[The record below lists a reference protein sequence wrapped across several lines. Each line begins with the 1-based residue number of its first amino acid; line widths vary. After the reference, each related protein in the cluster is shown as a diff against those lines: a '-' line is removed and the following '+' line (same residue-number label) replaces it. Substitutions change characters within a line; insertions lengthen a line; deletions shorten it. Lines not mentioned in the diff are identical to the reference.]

1 MQICLMKFIAS
12 ALLFLFLVD
21 SLAATSRLHANGNEE
36 NVRRVSN
43 SKARSR
49 KMIMLTDQF
58 ERAVKFEKLFG
69 SDKKLRPFT
78 RRLRPA
84 PETGPS
90 TPESNTEPGAGH

>member
-1 MQICLMKFIAS
+1 MKFIAS

-21 SLAATSRLHANGNEE
+21 SLAATSTLHANGNEE
-36 NVRRVSN
+36 NVSRVSN

-58 ERAVKFEKLFG
+58 EREVKFEKLFG

-78 RRLRPA
+78 RSLRLA
-84 PETGPS
+84 PGTGPP
-90 TPESNTEPGAGH
+90 TPKSNTERGPGHRA